1 MNFLRQS
8 LFRKVL
14 LVGVALVVLCAIF
27 YVPILTAMGSYLVN
41 ASEPV
46 KADAIFVFAG
56 DGMGNRITKAA
67 ELVEQGYA
75 PVAIVSGPRAYY
87 GVYECDLAIPYAVHK
102 GYPESYFEHFEH
114 YANSTEEEADLAAPI
129 IREHG
134 IHRLLLVTSDFHTRR
149 AMKQMQ
155 RALPD
160 VELTMV
166 AAPDNSFS
174 ADGWWKSR
182 QGQKTFLYEWLKTIA
197 TWFGI

>member
-1 MNFLRQS
+1 MHPRPVS
-8 LFRKVL
+8 LLRKVL
-14 LVGVALVVLCAIF
+14 LAVVALVVLCAIL
-27 YVPILTAMGSYLVN
+27 YVPILTAMGSFLVR

-56 DGMGNRITKAA
+56 DGSGNRILKAGDLIR
-67 ELVEQGYA
+67 EGYA
-75 PVAIVSGPRAYY
+75 PVAIISGPRAYY
-87 GVYECDLAIPYAVHK
+87 GVYECDLAIPYAVRN
-102 GYPESYFEHFEH
+102 GYPESYFEHFEND
-114 YANSTEEEADLAAPI
+114 ANSTEEEVDQAAPI

-166 AAPDNSFS
+166 AAPDDNFS
-174 ADGWWKSR
+174 PDGWWKSR
-182 QGQKTFLYEWLKTIA
+182 EGQKTFLYEWLKTIA

>member
-8 LFRKVL
+8 LFRKIL
-14 LVGVALVVLCAIF
+14 LAALALLVLCAIF
-27 YVPILTAMGSYLVN
+27 YVPIFTAAGSFLVR
-41 ASEPV
+41 ASEPE

-67 ELVEQGYA
+67 ELVREGYA
-75 PVAIVSGPRAYY
+75 PVAIVSGPQAYY
-87 GVYECDLAIPYAVHK
+87 GVYESDLAISFAVRE
-102 GYPESYFEHFEH
+102 GYPESYFESFEN
-114 YANSTEEEADLAAPI
+114 YAHSTEEEVDAAAPM

-166 AAPDNSFS
+166 AAPDGYFS
-174 ADGWWKSR
+174 PDGWWKSR
-182 QGQKTFLYEWLKTIA
+182 EGRKTFFYEWVKTVA
-197 TWFGI
+197 TWLGI